1 MSGNFDQNL
10 NQTLNNMLGGD
21 MNGGGM
27 LLGVGVLVILLIA
40 IGVYVYYF
48 TEYLGCFPGKVS
60 VNGTCTQICPAG
72 TTFKS
77 LDQTGLVAT
86 CTGVTGVDVQYA
98 VPTPAPASTPVS
110 STK

>member
-10 NQTLNNMLGGD
+10 NQALNNMLGGD

-27 LLGVGVLVILLIA
+27 LLWVGVLVILLIA
-40 IGVYVYYF
+40 VGVYVYYF
-48 TEYLGCFPGKVS
+48 TEYLGCSSDRVS
-60 VNGTCTQICPAG
+60 VNGKCTNICPDG

-77 LDQTGLVAT
+77 LDKNGLVAN
-86 CTGVTGVDVQYA
+86 CTNATGVDVQYA
-98 VPTPAPASTPVS
+98 VPTPAPVSTPIS